1 MSFHISLLM
10 QQGQAAI
17 NAKNF
22 AEAVACFAQAAK
34 ESPKDPQIQA
44 CLGQSYCWQGL
55 RAQGLKYLRVSGQF
69 LLKRAKKNRDTR
81 LALDLADQ
89 LQYWGDYSGSLD
101 VCKQAVQINPEYVRG
116 YQLLALSHS
125 RLNQKKSALVAGR
138 KALSLAPGS
147 AMLAILLATLEI
159 ADNLNEDARKRLEK
173 VLTHPAITP
182 EEKFRAHKELA
193 RVLDKLKDFQQVFTH
208 LHAAGEIA
216 PRIPE
221 VAKQDAA
228 LVPALLATYQA
239 EFTADLLGRWA
250 QATFPN
256 QQPSPVFLLGFMRTG
271 TTLTQEVLG
280 AHPRVFVA
288 DETDLVASVVKELN
302 RISKFQGSVP
312 EQLRQLDFA
321 GVLYL
326 RDFYWQRTNALFGDK
341 MTGRLFLDKTTMNSI
356 DLGVINCLF
365 PDAKLVFLLRD
376 ARDVCLSCIM
386 QTMIPTPSTVHL
398 LTWQSTAQ
406 FYAQVMT
413 WWLTVK
419 PKLCME
425 FIEFKYEDAVFDFEE
440 AFKPVFSLMGLEWD
454 PVVADFHK
462 NAAGK
467 YIASPSFS
475 QVAQPLYSSSV
486 GRWQHYQA
494 DFVEIMPIL
503 QPFLDV
509 YGYE

>member
-1 MSFHISLLM
+1 MSLLM
-10 QQGQAAI
+10 QRGQAAI

-22 AEAVACFAQAAK
+22 AEAVACFTQAAK
-34 ESPKDPQIQA
+34 ESPKDPQVQA

-55 RAQGLKYLRVSGQF
+55 REQGLKHLRVCAQL
-69 LLKRAKKNRDTR
+69 LLKKAKKNRDTR

-101 VCKQAVQINPEYVRG
+101 VCKQAVQINQEYVRG

-125 RLNQKKSALVAGR
+125 RLNQKKSALTAGR

-147 AMLAILLATLEI
+147 AMLVILLATLEI
-159 ADNLNEDARKRLEK
+159 AEGLYEDARKRLEK
-173 VLTHPAITP
+173 ILTHPAITP

-193 RVLDKLKDFQQVFTH
+193 RVLDKLKVFEQVFTH

-221 VAKQDAA
+221 VAKQDAKF
-228 LVPALLATYQA
+228 VPALLATYQA

-250 QATFPN
+250 EATFPPG
-256 QQPSPVFLLGFMRTG
+256 QPAPVFLLGFMRTG

-280 AHPRVFVA
+280 AHPKVFVA
-288 DETDLVASVVKELN
+288 DETDLVASVVVELK
-302 RISKFQGSVP
+302 RISTFQGSVP

-326 RDFYWQRTNALFGDK
+326 RGFYWQRAKALFGDK
-341 MTGRLFLDKTTMNSI
+341 MAGRLFLDKTTMNSI

-386 QTMIPTPSTVHL
+386 QTMIPTPSTVQL
-398 LTWQSTAQ
+398 LTWQNTAQ

-419 PKLCME
+419 PKLSMAFVE
-425 FIEFKYEDAVFDFEE
+425 FRYEDAVFDFEA
-440 AFKPVFSLMGLEWD
+440 AFKRVFGFMGLDWD
-454 PVVADFHK
+454 PAVADFHK
-462 NAAGK
+462 YAASK

-486 GRWQHYQA
+486 GRWQHYRD
-494 DFVEIMPIL
+494 DFVEITPIL
-503 QPFLDV
+503 QPFLDE
-509 YGYE
+509 YGYK